1 MSHHL
6 FIHPQKDLRDMLIYS
21 SVLRKIRSEISEDIP
36 IHYFILHKHVVHV
49 PFLFKDLKNI
59 QFVEMDSLNP
69 KTLKLFITFSKKYS
83 TSTKHCFGE
92 IDIFRN
98 DSKKDAHLSMTH
110 DHDLSIYDITD
121 KMIFDNFRY
130 FPQVAT
136 KDNSKFI
143 KKFSNTINIIS
154 SISSTEAMNLTK
166 NKVWVDFSKMFP
178 AEDAFFHDSYT
189 LFNHANSIH
198 SLGNSALTVFLMF
211 LKYHNM
217 INVKD
222 IHLFNEEETVLLYQD
237 IWTEIN

>member
-1 MSHHL
+1 
-6 FIHPQKDLRDMLIYS
+6 
-21 SVLRKIRSEISEDIP
+21 
-36 IHYFILHKHVVHV
+36 
-49 PFLFKDLKNI
+49 
-59 QFVEMDSLNP
+59 
-69 KTLKLFITFSKKYS
+69 
-83 TSTKHCFGE
+83 
-92 IDIFRN
+92 
-98 DSKKDAHLSMTH
+98 MTH
-110 DHDLSIYDITD
+110 EHDLSIYDITD

-178 AEDAFFHDSYT
+178 AEDASFHDSYT
-189 LFNHANSIH
+189 LFNHAYSIH

-217 INVKD
+217 INVKQ